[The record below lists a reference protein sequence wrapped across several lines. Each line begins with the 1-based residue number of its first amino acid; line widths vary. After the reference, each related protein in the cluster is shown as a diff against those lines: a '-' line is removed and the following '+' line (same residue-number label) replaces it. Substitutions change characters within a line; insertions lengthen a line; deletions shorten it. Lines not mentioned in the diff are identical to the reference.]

1 MMAAHIH
8 RLSGLG
14 VQQGNIH
21 SHAPGMFRKIAHIVV
36 SEHLGLVNMGIIPG
50 LHLLIPV
57 VSSPFA
63 NVQHGGMGTVGV
75 INFQQVTLTIQI
87 FRDFFQ
93 RLRRLSAQDGAPT
106 VVTVQRTSYKIVI
119 PGIFQISLHQRSHL
133 VHIHKARLHHGLKG
147 LIERRFEFPAAGT
160 GNQ

>member
-1 MMAAHIH
+1 
-8 RLSGLG
+8 
-14 VQQGNIH
+14 
-21 SHAPGMFRKIAHIVV
+21 
-36 SEHLGLVNMGIIPG
+36 
-50 LHLLIPV
+50 
-57 VSSPFA
+57 
-63 NVQHGGMGTVGV
+63 MGTVGV

-119 PGIFQISLHQRSHL
+119 PGIL
-133 VHIHKARLHHGLKG
+133 HKARLHHGLKG

>member
-1 MMAAHIH
+1 M
-8 RLSGLG
+8 
-14 VQQGNIH
+14 
-21 SHAPGMFRKIAHIVV
+21 V

-50 LHLLIPV
+50 LHLLVPF

-93 RLRRLSAQDGAPT
+93 RLRRLGAQDGAPT
-106 VVTVQRTSYKIVI
+106 VVTVQRTPYKIVI
-119 PGIFQISLHQRSHL
+119 SGIFQISLYQGCHL